1 MNQVIVARPVISAIQ
16 CGGTLEAR
24 SDNGSALGH
33 GAKEHNYFNRA
44 HGLLER
50 CDIRPVRIGRL
61 DSTDITH
68 EHRVRIAKS
77 IYEGYELADGFIVI
91 HGTDTMTETAATL
104 TYMLQSI
111 GKPIVLT
118 GSQVSIYK
126 PGTDAISNLNCAA
139 YSASSDLGEVAI
151 MFDDLL
157 LRGTRAVK
165 MDACGF
171 HSFETPR
178 AKPLG
183 ERRVNFSGD
192 LEVIL
197 EDSRIKSNPLSVPQL
212 FTDFDTLVETYQQTS
227 GSTSNGLRYMTESED
242 VHGIVLMGFGTGN
255 IGSRLLEAIHYC
267 TEKNKPVVIVSSCL
281 RGASLGLYE
290 VGREAINAGAI
301 SGRDITR
308 EAATQKLMYALGL
321 HRSLHGDNSNGR
333 IDFVRNIIQTPI
345 GGDISV

>member
-1 MNQVIVARPVISAIQ
+1 MNQTVLLKPVISAIQ

-24 SDNGSALGH
+24 SDNGNALGH
-33 GAKEHNYFNRA
+33 GAKEHNYFHRA

-50 CDIRPVRIGRL
+50 YDIRPVRIGRL
-61 DSTDITH
+61 DSTDIAH

-77 IYEGYELADGFIVI
+77 IYECYERADGFIVI
-91 HGTDTMTETAATL
+91 HGTDTMTETAAAL
-104 TYMLQSI
+104 TYMLQNI

-126 PGTDAISNLNCAA
+126 PGTDSISNLNCAA
-139 YSASSDLGEVAI
+139 YAASSDVGEVAI

-157 LRGTRAVK
+157 LRGSRAVK
-165 MDACGF
+165 TDACGF

-192 LEVIL
+192 LEIVL
-197 EDSRIKSNPLSVPQL
+197 EDSRIKSNPASTPQL

-227 GSTSNGLRYMTESED
+227 GSTSNGLRHMAESED

-255 IGSRLLEAIHYC
+255 IGSRLLEVINYC

-281 RGASLGLYE
+281 RGASLDLYE

-321 HRSLHGDNSNGR
+321 HQSLHGSDTHGR
-333 IDFVRNIIQTPI
+333 IDFVRKVIQMPI
-345 GGDISV
+345 GRDISG